1 MRLYKAGIKRQAERE
16 REEKKKII
24 EKRLETERLKIIQP
38 WQIQTHKGGDAKLTV
53 LFT

>member
-1 MRLYKAGIKRQAERE
+1 MSVQSRNKKGRLRKK
-16 REEKKKII
+16 EEGKKII
-24 EKRLETERLKIIQP
+24 EKRLETERLLIIQP